1 MTKYLSPKTVAEI
14 LDLHPSTAMRW
25 IKSGKLPGVRIGLHT
40 WRTPEEA
47 LERFIRKRM
56 KKATLPQPDAA
67 PDLEDNSIAR
77 SLALSAGNTEN

>member
-1 MTKYLSPKTVAEI
+1 
-14 LDLHPSTAMRW
+14 
-25 IKSGKLPGVRIGLHT
+25 
-40 WRTPEEA
+40 
-47 LERFIRKRM
+47 M